1 FWEETDQPSLK
12 KFLDFRFSAGDIEEM
27 IVEYAR
33 YKNELNTIS
42 RYYTEASEF
51 GTPTTL
57 RSVMIVVGKTVMFVD
72 ELCVMDFGN
81 HDARER
87 CEFDSKQSSVIKG
100 FWKLIVE
107 GNNIEAKKKLQ
118 EDKAKAKVQKLQATQ
133 HITIASVTT
142 EQIQKYAASTTNSIT
157 KRFINADNEDTAKRI
172 RTFKLLQYE
181 QDSKDDNIPENNN
194 SLVSDEKFS
203 NSEKDAIDRF
213 FSGSFTQ
220 VSPINPCILKCGE
233 EFNENKVLKSL
244 CSKECW
250 KEIQGLKLHLVEES
264 LLERI
269 NPVFK
274 KVENDNQT
282 LYQKYAQ
289 AWANIGDNDI
299 TEFEQYSLI
308 VTHIFI
314 REFTCKRNV
323 IAYPLTTESM
333 WSTIMSFIIGNAIRG
348 NIDYTWGEIELNTT
362 ATRKDNGQDI
372 LLLPKL
378 ATGHKGDGTGLSND
392 GRECFVLEI
401 SYAPQNQDRRKTAE
415 DLYKLLREMRD
426 MLHIS
431 KKEKLE
437 SGYKIPKS
445 GLCVYGPHCYG
456 YTQDLFEME
465 YIRPFYF
472 VRKIGSLNIS
482 NNDITKL
489 PFVLRMNWAFKKRII
504 SANEVWNNL
513 KSQYENDSTLELSD
527 DEDGFTKMTPKK
539 QSKRS

>member
-1 FWEETDQPSLK
+1 
-12 KFLDFRFSAGDIEEM
+12 
-27 IVEYAR
+27 
-33 YKNELNTIS
+33 
-42 RYYTEASEF
+42 
-51 GTPTTL
+51 
-57 RSVMIVVGKTVMFVD
+57 GKTVMFVD
-72 ELCVMDFGN
+72 ELCLMDFGN
-81 HDARER
+81 HDARE
-87 CEFDSKQSSVIKG
+87 IKRSLAIKN
-100 FWKLIVE
+100 FWKLVAE
-107 GNNIEAKKKLQ
+107 RNNIEAKERLQ
-118 EDKAKAKVQKLQATQ
+118 EESNVKVQNLQ

-142 EQIQKYAASTTNSIT
+142 EQYAESTT
-157 KRFINADNEDTAKRI
+157 KRFLNAADNENAAKRI
-172 RTFKLLQYE
+172 RTYK
-181 QDSKDDNIPENNN
+181 DSQDDNSNESTEENS
-194 SLVSDEKFS
+194 SLHSYESLSPFS
-203 NSEKDAIDRF
+203 SEDHPEKDAIDRF

-220 VSPINPCILKCGE
+220 DSPTKSCILKCGDD
-233 EFNENKVLKSL
+233 FNEVWNKYLLKIDLNQFSVEHDRIVKTYQNNVLKSL

-250 KEIQGLKLHLVEES
+250 KEIQGLQLQLVEES

-308 VTHIFI
+308 VIHIFI
-314 REFTCKRNV
+314 REFTSKRNV
-323 IAYPLTTESM
+323 IAHPITTESM

-372 LLLPKL
+372 LSLPKV
-378 ATGHKGDGTGLSND
+378 ATGHKGDGIGLSDD
-392 GRECFVLEI
+392 GRECFILEI

-431 KKEKLE
+431 KKEKRE

-445 GLCVYGPHCYG
+445 SLCVYGSHCYG

-465 YIRPFYF
+465 YIRPFYI

-489 PFVLRMNWAFKKRII
+489 PF
-504 SANEVWNNL
+504 
-513 KSQYENDSTLELSD
+513 
-527 DEDGFTKMTPKK
+527 
-539 QSKRS
+539 